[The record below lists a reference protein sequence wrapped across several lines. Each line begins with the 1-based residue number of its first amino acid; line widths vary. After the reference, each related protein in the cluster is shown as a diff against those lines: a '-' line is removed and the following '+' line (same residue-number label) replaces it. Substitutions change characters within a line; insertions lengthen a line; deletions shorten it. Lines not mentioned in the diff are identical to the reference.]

1 MLLKLFPILLSLGRT
16 LKHFYFRHNFN
27 LSLKNLKWAWLNRHD
42 SPFRPIRRVGL
53 GVLLGLEQLAGFS
66 GPNGFVGG
74 KD

>member
-1 MLLKLFPILLSLGRT
+1 MNLKLFPILLSPGRN
-16 LKHFYFRHNFN
+16 LKYFYFRHNFIF
-27 LSLKNLKWAWLNRHD
+27 SLKILNCAWLNRHD
-42 SPFRPIRRVGL
+42 SLFRPIRRVGL